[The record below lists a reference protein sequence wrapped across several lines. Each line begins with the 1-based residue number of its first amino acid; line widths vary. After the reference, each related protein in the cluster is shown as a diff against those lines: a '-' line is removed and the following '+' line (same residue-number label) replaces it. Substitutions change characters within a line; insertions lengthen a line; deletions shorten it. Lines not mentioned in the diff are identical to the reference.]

1 MKYMIRFLTLWVS
14 FIALPQFAL
23 TVHGQIVHI
32 AHCMADCPSG
42 APTNNEIVVH
52 QLYAASVNSDSGLAD
67 WVAYR
72 ILGESVGV
80 ASLLPRQW
88 KQDQLLPDNAGME
101 PGDSQGRRLTQEAVI
116 SQSDRS
122 YRINEYIFDPDDR
135 GRLAPMT
142 SFASTPYWE
151 ELNNM
156 TNMAPIPSEL
166 RTGSWARLEQ
176 AVNEFA
182 ETEGELY
189 VISGPLY
196 EISEPFSLRTTGFG
210 GQPSAYFKVVATLER
225 HAAFIFSSEL
235 GLNARYCA
243 QQNTLQRIEQLSGLK
258 LFPGLLLANNRDLA
272 PALRCPEN

>member
-1 MKYMIRFLTLWVS
+1 MKCIIRFLTPWVS
-14 FIALPQFAL
+14 FVALSQFSVM
-23 TVHGQIVHI
+23 VHGQIVHV

-42 APTNNEIVVH
+42 APPNNEVVVH

-88 KQDQLLPDNAGME
+88 KQDQLLPDNAGNE
-101 PGDSQGRRLTQEAVI
+101 PGDSQGPRLTQEAVI
-116 SQSDRS
+116 TQSDRS

-156 TNMAPIPSEL
+156 TNMAPIPSQL

-176 AVNEFA
+176 AVNELA
-182 ETEGELY
+182 GTDGELY

-196 EISEPFSLRTTGFG
+196 EISEPFSLSTSGFD
-210 GQPSAYFKVVATLER
+210 GQPSAYFKVVATLEQ

-243 QQNTLQRIEQLSGLK
+243 QQTTLQRIEQLSGLK
-258 LFPGLLLANNRDLA
+258 LFPSLRQANNRDLA
-272 PALRCPEN
+272 LALRCPEN

>member
-1 MKYMIRFLTLWVS
+1 MKCIIRFLTPWVS
-14 FIALPQFAL
+14 FVALSQFSVM
-23 TVHGQIVHI
+23 VHGQIVHV

-42 APTNNEIVVH
+42 APPNNEVVVH

-88 KQDQLLPDNAGME
+88 KQDQLLPDNAGNE
-101 PGDSQGRRLTQEAVI
+101 PGDSQGPRLTQEAVI
-116 SQSDRS
+116 TRSDRS
-122 YRINEYIFDPDDR
+122 YRINQYIFDPDDR

-156 TNMAPIPSEL
+156 TNMAPIPSQL

-176 AVNEFA
+176 AVNELA
-182 ETEGELY
+182 GTDGELY

-196 EISEPFSLRTTGFG
+196 EISEPFSLSTSGFD
-210 GQPSAYFKVVATLER
+210 GQPSAYFKVVATLEQ

-243 QQNTLQRIEQLSGLK
+243 QQTTLQRIEQLSGLK
-258 LFPGLLLANNRDLA
+258 LFPSLRQANNRDLA
-272 PALRCPEN
+272 LALRCPEN

>member
-1 MKYMIRFLTLWVS
+1 MKYMTRFLTLWVS
-14 FIALPQFAL
+14 FVALPQFAL

-42 APTNNEIVVH
+42 APPNNEIVVH
-52 QLYAASVNSDSGLAD
+52 QLYTASVNSDSGLAD

>member
-1 MKYMIRFLTLWVS
+1 MKCIIRFLTPWVS
-14 FIALPQFAL
+14 FVALSQFSVM
-23 TVHGQIVHI
+23 VHGQIVHV

-42 APTNNEIVVH
+42 APPNNEVVVH

-88 KQDQLLPDNAGME
+88 KQDQLLPDNAGNE
-101 PGDSQGRRLTQEAVI
+101 PGDSQGPRLTQEAVI
-116 SQSDRS
+116 TQSDRS

-156 TNMAPIPSEL
+156 TNMAPIPSQL

-176 AVNEFA
+176 AVNELA
-182 ETEGELY
+182 GTDGELY

-196 EISEPFSLRTTGFG
+196 EISEPFSLSTSGFD

-243 QQNTLQRIEQLSGLK
+243 QQTTLQRIEQLSGLK
-258 LFPGLLLANNRDLA
+258 LFPSLRQANNRDLA
-272 PALRCPEN
+272 LALRCPEN

>member
-1 MKYMIRFLTLWVS
+1 MKCIIRFLTPWVS
-14 FIALPQFAL
+14 FVALSQFSVM
-23 TVHGQIVHI
+23 VHGQIVHV

-42 APTNNEIVVH
+42 APPNNEVVVH

-88 KQDQLLPDNAGME
+88 KQDQLLPDNASNE
-101 PGDSQGRRLTQEAVI
+101 PGDSQGPRLTQEAVI
-116 SQSDRS
+116 TRSDRS
-122 YRINEYIFDPDDR
+122 YRINQYIFDPDDR

-156 TNMAPIPSEL
+156 TNMAPIPSQL

-176 AVNEFA
+176 AVNELA
-182 ETEGELY
+182 GTDGELY

-196 EISEPFSLRTTGFG
+196 EISEPFSLSTSGFD
-210 GQPSAYFKVVATLER
+210 GQPSAYFKVVATLEQ

-243 QQNTLQRIEQLSGLK
+243 QQTTLQRIEQLSGLK
-258 LFPGLLLANNRDLA
+258 LFPSLRQANNRDLA
-272 PALRCPEN
+272 LALRCPEN

>member
-14 FIALPQFAL
+14 FVVFSQFSS

-32 AHCMADCPSG
+32 AHCMGDCPSG
-42 APTNNEIVVH
+42 APPDNEVVVH
-52 QLYAASVNSDSGLAD
+52 HLYVASVNSGSGLAD

-72 ILGESVGV
+72 VLGDSVGV

-88 KQDQLLPDNAGME
+88 NQDQLLPDNVGME
-101 PGDSQGRRLTQEAVI
+101 PGTRRESRLTQEAAI
-116 SQSDRS
+116 TQSDRS
-122 YRINEYIFDPDDR
+122 YRINEYIVDPDDR

-176 AVNEFA
+176 AVNELA
-182 ETEGELY
+182 GTEGELY
-189 VISGPLY
+189 IISGPLY

-210 GQPSAYFKVVATLER
+210 ERPSAYFKVVATLER
-225 HAAFIFSSEL
+225 HAAFIFNSDL
-235 GLNARYCA
+235 GLNARYCG
-243 QQNTLQRIEQLSGLK
+243 QQSTLQRIEQLSGLK
-258 LFPGLLLANNRDLA
+258 LFPGLLQANDRGLAL
-272 PALRCPEN
+272 ALRCTGN